1 MADRIRVLVADD
13 HPLYREGV
21 LRAIKARPDLEVV
34 GEATDGRQA
43 LAEIE
48 RLRPD
53 VAVLDVRM
61 PGLEGPQVV
70 TAVQRENIETRVV
83 LLSAYVD
90 QDVVYQV
97 VAAGARG
104 YLSKDATAAE
114 ICDAIAAVARGETV
128 LAPEVQ
134 SALATGVERHARAG
148 REPALSAREREVLE
162 LIAEGRSIPQI
173 GGQLHLSPATVK
185 THVQGLYEKLGVSE
199 RAAAVAEGMRRGLL
213 R

>member
-1 MADRIRVLVADD
+1 MSVATMPKRVRVLVADD

-34 GEATDGRQA
+34 GEAADGRAA

-48 RLRPD
+48 RLQPD

-61 PGLEGPQVV
+61 PELEGPQVV
-70 TAVQRENIETRVV
+70 AAVQRAGIETRVV

-90 QDVVYQV
+90 EDIVFDV

-114 ICDAIAAVARGETV
+114 IRDAVAAALGAGE
-128 LAPEVQ
+128 
-134 SALATGVERHARAG
+134 
-148 REPALSAREREVLE
+148 
-162 LIAEGRSIPQI
+162 AESR
-173 GGQLHLSPATVK
+173 
-185 THVQGLYEKLGVSE
+185 
-199 RAAAVAEGMRRGLL
+199 
-213 R
+213 